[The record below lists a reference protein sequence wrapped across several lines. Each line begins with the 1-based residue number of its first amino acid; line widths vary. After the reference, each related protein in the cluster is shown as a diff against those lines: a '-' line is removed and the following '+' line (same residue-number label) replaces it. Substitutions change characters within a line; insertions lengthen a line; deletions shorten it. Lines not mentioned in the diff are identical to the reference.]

1 MSDEEDIIDPL
12 SEVEIEEEVVENPN
26 SESDDDDDVNVND
39 IIMDDIEDINVFKKN
54 YSKLLKENKSNN
66 VLSKYEKTKI
76 LAKRCEQLESGCQ
89 PLISYYENF
98 NNVYDIALE
107 EFNNK
112 KIPFIIKRFIN
123 NKYEYFKLEDLIY

>member
-1 MSDEEDIIDPL
+1 MDEDDIIDPPQDLPGDEPQVDIDSSDEEDDIL
-12 SEVEIEEEVVENPN
+12 NIEENIKEN
-26 SESDDDDDVNVND
+26 
-39 IIMDDIEDINVFKKN
+39 IEDINVFNKN
-54 YSKLLKENKSNN
+54 YNKLKKENKTTLI
-66 VLSKYEKTKI
+66 LSKYEKTKI
-76 LAKRCEQLESGCQ
+76 LSKRCEQLESGCQ
-89 PLISYYENF
+89 PLISNYENF

>member
-1 MSDEEDIIDPL
+1 MSDEEDIIDPIT
-12 SEVEIEEEVVENPN
+12 EVEAAEIENDN
-26 SESDDDDDVNVND
+26 SDSDDNDDDININD

-76 LAKRCEQLESGCQ
+76 LSKRCEQLESGCQ
-89 PLISYYENF
+89 PLIDNYENF

-107 EFNNK
+107 EFNKK

>member
-1 MSDEEDIIDPL
+1 M
-12 SEVEIEEEVVENPN
+12 
-26 SESDDDDDVNVND
+26 
-39 IIMDDIEDINVFKKN
+39 K
-54 YSKLLKENKSNN
+54 
-66 VLSKYEKTKI
+66 
-76 LAKRCEQLESGCQ
+76 
-89 PLISYYENF
+89 NF

>member
-12 SEVEIEEEVVENPN
+12 TEVEEVVEIENDN
-26 SESDDDDDVNVND
+26 SDSDDNDDDININD

-76 LAKRCEQLESGCQ
+76 LSKRCEQLESGCQ
-89 PLISYYENF
+89 PLIDNYENF

-107 EFNNK
+107 EFNKK

>member
-1 MSDEEDIIDPL
+1 MSDEEDIIDPIT
-12 SEVEIEEEVVENPN
+12 EVEAAEIENDN
-26 SESDDDDDVNVND
+26 SDSDDNDDDININD
-39 IIMDDIEDINVFKKN
+39 IIMNDIEDINVFKKN

-76 LAKRCEQLESGCQ
+76 LSKRCEQLESGCQ
-89 PLISYYENF
+89 PLIANYENF

-107 EFNNK
+107 EFNKK

>member
-1 MSDEEDIIDPL
+1 MSDEEDIIDPIT
-12 SEVEIEEEVVENPN
+12 EVEAVEIGNGN
-26 SESDDDDDVNVND
+26 SDSDDNDDDININH

-66 VLSKYEKTKI
+66 ILSKYEKTKI
-76 LAKRCEQLESGCQ
+76 LSKRCEQLESGCQ
-89 PLISYYENF
+89 PLIDNYENF

-107 EFNNK
+107 EFNKK

>member
-1 MSDEEDIIDPL
+1 
-12 SEVEIEEEVVENPN
+12 
-26 SESDDDDDVNVND
+26 
-39 IIMDDIEDINVFKKN
+39 MDDIEDINVFKKN